1 MANVQLRIP
10 LFPLNV
16 VLFPGITLPLHIFE
30 PRYKLMIGKAVQQD
44 APFGVV
50 RAHDDGIFR
59 VGCTASVVRIVKTY
73 EDGRMDIVTM
83 GQKPFRIQEVHQDKS
98 YLEATVD
105 LLADDAQPGPA
116 EVTGELRAL
125 FEDCYRLV
133 HGAEVAD
140 TSAMP
145 EDDPER
151 PFAYQLASELP
162 LDTDALQQLLE
173 LRAESAR
180 RSRLAEHLKELLPQ
194 LARISHMRDKTPGN
208 GHGLN

>member
-1 MANVQLRIP
+1 MANVHLRIP

-16 VLFPGITLPLHIFE
+16 VLFPGIPLPLHIFE
-30 PRYKLMIGKAVQQD
+30 PRYKLMIGKAVEQD

-50 RAHDDGIFR
+50 RAQDDGIFR

-83 GQKPFRIQEVHQDKS
+83 GQKPFRIQEVHQEKS

-105 LLADDAQPGPA
+105 LLADDAQPGPSK
-116 EVTGELRAL
+116 VTGELRTL
-125 FEDCYRLV
+125 FEECYRLV
-133 HGAEVAD
+133 HGEAAEA
-140 TSAMP
+140 SAMP
-145 EDDPER
+145 DDDPER

-162 LDTDALQQLLE
+162 LEADALQQLLE
-173 LRAESAR
+173 LRAESLR
-180 RSRLAEHLKELLPQ
+180 RSRLAEQLKELLPQ
-194 LARISHMRDKTPGN
+194 LARISHMRDKTAGN

>member
-1 MANVQLRIP
+1 MANVHLRIA

-16 VLFPGITLPLHIFE
+16 VLFPGIPLPLHIFE
-30 PRYKLMIGKAVQQD
+30 PRYKLMIGKAVEQD

-50 RAHDDGIFR
+50 RAQDDGIFR

-83 GQKPFRIQEVHQDKS
+83 GQKPFRIQEVHQEKS

-116 EVTGELRAL
+116 KVTGELRTL
-125 FEDCYRLV
+125 FEECYQLV
-133 HGAEVAD
+133 HGEAAE

-145 EDDPER
+145 DDDPER

-162 LDTDALQQLLE
+162 LEADVLQQLLE
-173 LRAESAR
+173 LRAESER
-180 RSRLAEHLKELLPQ
+180 RSRLAEQLKELLPQ
-194 LARISHMRDKTPGN
+194 LARISHMRDKTAGN
-208 GHGLN
+208 GHGLS

>member
-1 MANVQLRIP
+1 MANVHLRIP

-16 VLFPGITLPLHIFE
+16 VLFPAIPLPLHIFE
-30 PRYKLMIGKAVQQD
+30 PRYKLMIGKAVEQD

-50 RAHDDGIFR
+50 RAQDDGIFR

-73 EDGRMDIVTM
+73 EDGRMDIVAM
-83 GQKPFRIQEVHQDKS
+83 GQKPFRIQEVHQEKS

-116 EVTGELRAL
+116 KVTGELRSL
-125 FEDCYRLV
+125 FEECYRLV
-133 HGAEVAD
+133 HGEAAE

-145 EDDPER
+145 DDDPER

-162 LDTDALQQLLE
+162 LQADALQQLLE
-173 LRAESAR
+173 LRAESER
-180 RSRLAEHLKELLPQ
+180 RSRLAEQLKELLPQ
-194 LARISHMRDKTPGN
+194 LVRISHLRDKTAGN